1 MSLQT
6 FKQYLGTASSPV
18 IGWYVYTAIVY
29 VVSRLLGRSPIAV
42 IIANTY
48 LLGLFVFAIWFY
60 RRCYKQHFGLKDGLL
75 ASFVFFYPCVLL
87 VWGLFVHSEWHGLES
102 FDDLYALMF
111 ALVLY
116 PLICTVILT
125 VLSAVAYAGVARA
138 LRK

>member
-1 MSLQT
+1 M

-18 IGWYVYTAIVY
+18 IGWYAYTAIVY
-29 VVSRLLGRSPIAV
+29 VASRLLGRSPITV

-48 LLGLFVFAIWFY
+48 LLGLFVFAIWLY
-60 RRCYKQHFGLKDGLL
+60 RRCYTQHFGLKDGLL
-75 ASFVFFYPCVLL
+75 AGFVFFYPCVL
-87 VWGLFVHSEWHGLES
+87 VVGGLFIHSEWHGLES
-102 FDDLYALMF
+102 VDDVYALMF

-125 VLSAVAYAGVARA
+125 VLSAVAYAGIARA